1 MNIEQARFNMVEQ
14 QIRPWNV
21 SDPSVLELL
30 SSVKREDFVPAAH
43 KGLAFADLEIPLL
56 GAHGE
61 ALRLGHCMLAPRLDA
76 RMLQDV
82 AVQPHETV
90 LEIGT
95 GSGYMTA
102 LLARKA
108 RKVISL
114 EIVPEL
120 ATMARN
126 NLRNAGIQNAEV
138 QVADGAQLTPANGR
152 YDAIVLGGSVAEV
165 PDNLLSMLNIGGRL
179 IAIVGDDPVMRTTI
193 VTRHGEVDFRSVQS
207 WDTLAPRLSNF
218 PEPSRFRF

>member
-30 SSVKREDFVPAAH
+30 SSVKREDFAPAAH

-56 GAHGE
+56 GSHDE
-61 ALRLGHCMLAPRLDA
+61 ALRLGQCMLAPRLDA
-76 RMLQDV
+76 RLLQDV

-95 GSGYMTA
+95 GSGYMAA

-108 RKVISL
+108 HKVVTL
-114 EIVPEL
+114 ELVPEL
-120 ATMARN
+120 ANMARH
-126 NLRNAGIQNAEV
+126 NLRYAGIQNADV
-138 QVADGAQLTPANGR
+138 RLGDGAQLTTADGR
-152 YDAIVLGGSVAEV
+152 FDAIVLSGSVAEV
-165 PDNLLSMLNIGGRL
+165 PDNLLSMLTIGGRL
-179 IAIVGDDPVMRTTI
+179 IAIVGDEPVMRTTI
-193 VTRHGEVDFRSVQS
+193 VTRVGEADLRSVQS
-207 WDTLAPRLSNF
+207 WDTQAPRLRNF

>member
-90 LEIGT
+90 LEIGS

-108 RKVISL
+108 RKVVSL

-120 ATMARN
+120 AAMARN
-126 NLRNAGIQNAEV
+126 NLRNAGIHNAEV
-138 QVADGAQLTPANGR
+138 QVADGAQLTAANGR

-165 PDNLLSMLNIGGRL
+165 PDNLLSMLTIGGRL

-193 VTRHGEVDFRSVQS
+193 VTRVGEVDFRSVQS
-207 WDTLAPRLSNF
+207 WDTLAPRLANF
-218 PEPSRFRF
+218 PEPSHFRF